1 MRVVRTHEQTG
12 QHGRKG
18 HPQDAKGQQQVCFR
32 HGMDGSL
39 ISKRARRVFFAYV
52 FFFFFFFFLLV
63 FSKDE
68 IHTQSLGA
76 THAAT
81 KTRYLKM

>member
-1 MRVVRTHEQTG
+1 
-12 QHGRKG
+12 
-18 HPQDAKGQQQVCFR
+18 
-32 HGMDGSL
+32 MDGSL

>member
-1 MRVVRTHEQTG
+1 MVAEDTPKTPRDSSKCASDTG
-12 QHGRKG
+12 WMDRSSQSAHG
-18 HPQDAKGQQQVCFR
+18 VF
-32 HGMDGSL
+32 
-39 ISKRARRVFFAYV
+39 FFAYV
-52 FFFFFFFFLLV
+52 FFFFFFFPV